1 MKLNYVNYFENI
13 DFLSGL
19 KLDDK
24 NKNIIIFSKNYYK
37 ISDNIKVFK
46 SNNINKF
53 PIELSCL
60 INLLSSIKN
69 EDFYFLDFNQNN
81 IERFLNL
88 KLDDNIFKN
97 NYCFLNQDS
106 KDDVSICLA
115 NYRDKILFSTKYD
128 SVMGHGFPLIINGK
142 DLIFI
147 LRFLKISFDIN
158 IFNYNIEGIFAIL
171 LKMKH
176 G

>member
-1 MKLNYVNYFENI
+1 MKLNYVNYFEKI

-88 KLDDNIFKN
+88 KLDDDIFKN
-97 NYCFLNQDS
+97 NYCFLITNHF
-106 KDDVSICLA
+106 LFLL
-115 NYRDKILFSTKYD
+115 DKVYVGPT
-128 SVMGHGFPLIINGK
+128 
-142 DLIFI
+142 
-147 LRFLKISFDIN
+147 
-158 IFNYNIEGIFAIL
+158 
-171 LKMKH
+171 
-176 G
+176 